1 MRVRLTPSW
10 GADLTRTFC
19 IAAAAALIVGAALF
33 ARPLG
38 QAHAATNCVKHTK
51 RVVKHVKRHGK
62 PKKVVRIKHYR
73 TCRTVATPEPTATP
87 APSAPAP
94 APTPASTS
102 LPTPS
107 LPIDPPVTTPPST
120 TEPEPEANALGV
132 AADDRGGVKSYTLS
146 RQTVRSGQLKVQL
159 QNKGE
164 DPHDMDIQRVGPSGE
179 PLGEVV
185 KVPVTEPGANTDA
198 SVTVE
203 PGRYRMWCDLFS
215 HAKEGMEA
223 TVTVE

>member
-1 MRVRLTPSW
+1 MRVDLGRSW
-10 GADLTRTFC
+10 RPNSTRAFC
-19 IAAAAALIVGAALF
+19 LVAVAALTAALGF

-38 QAHAATNCVKHTK
+38 QAHAATACASHSK

-62 PKKVVRIKHYR
+62 PKKVVRIKRYR
-73 TCRTVATPEPTATP
+73 TCKAVPTPDPIPTP
-87 APSAPAP
+87 APSTPAP
-94 APTPASTS
+94 APTPAPTL
-102 LPTPS
+102 LPTPP
-107 LPIDPPVTTPPST
+107 LPVEIPTVTPPT

-132 AADDRGGVKSYTLS
+132 AADDRGGVKKYTLT
-146 RQTVRSGQLKVQL
+146 RETVRAGQLTVQL

-203 PGRYRMWCDLFS
+203 AGEYRMWCDLFS

-223 TVTVE
+223 TVKVE

>member
-1 MRVRLTPSW
+1 MRRGLAVLTV
-10 GADLTRTFC
+10 L
-19 IAAAAALIVGAALF
+19 ALALGLF
-33 ARPLG
+33 ATNRPS
-38 QAHAATNCVKHTK
+38 AHAATTCAKHTK

-62 PKKVVRIKHYR
+62 RTRVVRFKHYW
-73 TCRTVATPEPTATP
+73 TCQEVATPTTP
-87 APSAPAP
+87 APLAPSP
-94 APTPASTS
+94 APTTSTPPVEPPATT
-102 LPTPS
+102 PTPQ
-107 LPIDPPVTTPPST
+107 
-120 TEPEPEANALGV
+120 PEPEANALGV

-146 RQTVRSGQLKVQL
+146 RQTVRPGQLKVQL

-164 DPHDMDIQRVGPSGE
+164 DAHDMDVQRVGPSGE

-185 KVPVTEPGANTDA
+185 NVPVTEPGENTSA
-198 SVTVE
+198 SMTVE

>member
-1 MRVRLTPSW
+1 MRRGLAMLGVL
-10 GADLTRTFC
+10 
-19 IAAAAALIVGAALF
+19 ALALGLF
-33 ARPLG
+33 AVSRPS
-38 QAHAATNCVKHTK
+38 AHAATTCAKHTK

-62 PKKVVRIKHYR
+62 RKKVVRFTHYW
-73 TCRTVATPEPTATP
+73 TCQEAATP
-87 APSAPAP
+87 APVPAP
-94 APTPASTS
+94 APGAPA
-102 LPTPS
+102 
-107 LPIDPPVTTPPST
+107 PVTTAPPS
-120 TEPEPEANALGV
+120 EPVPPDAGPAPLPEPEANALGV

-164 DPHDMDIQRVGPSGE
+164 DKHDMDIQRVGPAGE
-179 PLGEVV
+179 PLGEVIAV
-185 KVPVTEPGANTDA
+185 LVTEPEENAST

>member
-1 MRVRLTPSW
+1 MRRGLAVLTVLALALGLFSVNRPS
-10 GADLTRTFC
+10 
-19 IAAAAALIVGAALF
+19 
-33 ARPLG
+33 
-38 QAHAATNCVKHTK
+38 AHAATTCAKHAK

-62 PKKVVRIKHYR
+62 SKRVVRVRHYW
-73 TCRTVATPEPTATP
+73 TCQEVADP
-87 APSAPAP
+87 APAP
-94 APTPASTS
+94 APSSPAPAAS
-102 LPTPS
+102 
-107 LPIDPPVTTPPST
+107 TPPSEPIPPDAGPAPLP
-120 TEPEPEANALGV
+120 EPEPNALGV
-132 AADDRGGVKSYTLS
+132 AADDRGGVKSYTLT
-146 RQTVRSGQLKVQL
+146 RQTVRSGRLTVQL

-164 DPHDMDIQRVGPSGE
+164 DPHDMDIQRVGPAGE

-185 KVPVTEPGANTDA
+185 KVPVTEPGANTNA